1 MLINKFVYFCSV
13 VYDKQRDKIKQINNT
28 MRKKIELT
36 DRDARKKIRETF
48 GVSSMSLSLAL
59 NFKRNSDKCVKMRKM
74 ALDNGGV
81 MLQEAN

>member
-1 MLINKFVYFCSV
+1 
-13 VYDKQRDKIKQINNT
+13 

-36 DRDARKKIRETF
+36 DRAARKRIMETF

-59 NFKRNSDKCVKMRKM
+59 NYKRNSDTCKKMRKM

-81 MLQEAN
+81 MMQEITQK